1 MDSASTRHA
10 RLYAGHPGLDELA
23 ALKTWMAATRP
34 AMTLGGVSSRH
45 SSGRSDARSPPHDQI
60 AVSSVVTPG
69 PVGYDFAPIKSTF
82 SGQMARTDGKN
93 DRGRTTQGRSAWRRH
108 RPDSGQQSP

>member
-10 RLYAGHPGLDELA
+10 RLYAGHPRLDELA
-23 ALKTWMAATRP
+23 ALKTWMAGTSP
-34 AMTLGGVSSRH
+34 PMTLGGVASRH
-45 SSGRSDARSPPHDQI
+45 GSGRSDVRSLPHDRI

-82 SGQMARTDGKN
+82 SGQMARMGDKN
-93 DRGRTTQGRSAWRRH
+93 DRGQTTQGRSAWRRH
-108 RPDSGQQSP
+108 